1 MPSAISNIILYTS
14 FRIEV
19 VNLHKF
25 IMVRIKHHRDFYG
38 GFKFGMYQKL
48 LDQDDLVVMHDTGM
62 TKAWA

>member
-1 MPSAISNIILYTS
+1 MVNWAIGGFSACPMQTS
-14 FRIEV
+14 ASEWHLETAR
-19 VNLHKF
+19 
-25 IMVRIKHHRDFYG
+25 HHRDFYG